1 MMEFFS
7 DIVAYEFMVYA
18 LVACLLSGVTCG
30 IVGSYIVARRMVF
43 LCGGITHASFGGLGI
58 ALYAGLNP
66 LIGALSFASL
76 SSLGIE
82 FASRSGRMRED
93 SAVGII
99 WSVGMAIGALF
110 MSLRP
115 GYASDLT
122 SYLFGNILLISRSD
136 ILWLGVLTLL
146 LVVGAMLWLRPI
158 MYMTFDEAYARSQ
171 GIRTTLVS
179 YIMAVV
185 VAVTIVMSIKVMGII
200 LLLSLVTM
208 PTVIASTFKKS
219 YGSITIIAVA
229 VATFANFAGFML
241 SYRYDM
247 MTGVCIIFILV
258 AMLVVAKLL
267 TIFRYSRLNR

>member
-7 DIVAYEFMVYA
+7 DIVAYDFMVYA

-122 SYLFGNILLISRSD
+122 SYLFGNILLISKSD

-219 YGSITIIAVA
+219 YGSITLIAVT

>member
-1 MMEFFS
+1 MIEFFS
-7 DIVAYEFMVYA
+7 DIVAYDFMVYA

-66 LIGALSFASL
+66 LVGALSFASL

-122 SYLFGNILLISRSD
+122 SYLFGNILLISKSD

-219 YGSITIIAVA
+219 YGSITLIAVA

-241 SYRYDM
+241 SYSYDM

-267 TIFRYSRLNR
+267 TILRYSRLNR